1 MKRITKA
8 EMFNLQNQ
16 YLIKPLDRMLIE
28 ILSNRIK
35 FKKKTFCQI

>member
-28 ILSNRIK
+28 ILSNQNKI
-35 FKKKTFCQI
+35 